1 MADYKWEPIQPLL
14 DRDRAIDLA
23 AISPLYATWRAAKQR
38 LQDSSAGNLDRFTGR
53 LIRQLSVET
62 GILER
67 LYDLDRGTTEVLVAE
82 GFAEELV
89 SRSSTDIEPSRLIDL
104 LRDQEGAIKLVMD
117 CVAGNREVT
126 KGVIHELHQILTEH
140 QSTTTAVDQFGRR
153 GEVPLSKGAFKQR
166 PNNPKRADGSIHEYC
181 PPIHVESEMD
191 NLLRWL
197 SEYTSDD
204 PIIVASWFHH
214 RFTQIH
220 PYQDGNGRDGRALV
234 TLILLRAELL
244 PLVIDRDLRSEYIE
258 SLETADA
265 GDLGPLARLFARIE
279 KTAILQA
286 LSVETDARKPVQ
298 QGLANGVIEAFAEKL
313 EKRQQAK
320 DASLRSVDNVA
331 RALRSHGQEILKDVL
346 DQFKEPVSKLAE
358 PDYFVVEGGPDHQ
371 NAHWYKYE
379 VIQTA
384 NQADKFANFDEA
396 HFFVKAAVRV
406 GCQRLVFVVSFHHV
420 GRELSGIMEA
430 TAFAQFESFEDPE
443 DRQRVSQDFFSCSR
457 EPFVFTHETD
467 VNDIKHSFAEWLDEA
482 VALALKEYTDRL

>member
-1 MADYKWEPIQPLL
+1 MADYKWKPIQPLS
-14 DRDRAIDLA
+14 DQERAIDLA
-23 AISPLYATWRAAKQR
+23 AISPLYATWRAAKR
-38 LQDSSAGNLDRFTGR
+38 KLQDSSADNLDRFTGR
-53 LIRQLSVET
+53 LIRRLSVET

-82 GFAEELV
+82 GFAEEFV

-117 CVAGNREVT
+117 CVAGKREVT
-126 KGVIHELHQILTEH
+126 KGVIHELHQILTQH
-140 QSTTTAVDQFGRR
+140 QDTTTAVDQFGNR
-153 GEVPLSKGAFKQR
+153 GEVALSKGVFKKH
-166 PNNPKRADGSIHEYC
+166 PNNPRRADGSIHEYC
-181 PPIHVESEMD
+181 PPYHVESEMD
-191 NLLRWL
+191 NLLKWF
-197 SEYTSDD
+197 SEYADSD

-220 PYQDGNGRDGRALV
+220 PYRDGNGRVGRALV

-244 PLVIDRDLRSEYIE
+244 PLVIDRDSRIEYIDA
-258 SLETADA
+258 LETADA

-279 KTAILQA
+279 KTAVLQA
-286 LSVETDARKPVQ
+286 LSVETDVRKPVQ

-313 EKRQQAK
+313 EKRQRAK
-320 DASLRSVDNVA
+320 NTALRSVDNVA
-331 RALRSHGQEILKDVL
+331 RSLRNEGQRILKDVL
-346 DQFKEPVSKLAE
+346 NQFKEPVSKLAE
-358 PDYFVVEGGPDHQ
+358 PECFVVEGGPDYE

-396 HFFVKAAVRV
+396 HFFVKAAMRV
-406 GCQRLVFVVSFHHV
+406 GCERLVFVVSFHHV

-430 TAFAQFESFEDPE
+430 TTFAQFESFEDPE
-443 DRQRVSQDFFSCSR
+443 DRQRVSQDFFPCSR

-467 VNDIKHSFAEWLDEA
+467 VNDIKYSFTQWLDEA
-482 VALALKEYTDRL
+482 IALALKEYTDRL